1 MKKVIMLAAVV
12 AALVSCQSKGM
23 KAEEAAADSTAL
35 AMEEPTVDEGWVFV
49 GTVPA
54 TKTTPAANYML
65 TLNAE
70 ANAVDTVYTMDVTWL
85 GADNGNNKVVSSK
98 GKKQE
103 VHKVVKNQPK
113 KAIKLTPA
121 DGSAPMYLVVVNDT
135 TLRMVN
141 DSTLQ
146 ETATSYDLLLQQK

>member
-1 MKKVIMLAAVV
+1 MLAAVV

-23 KAEEAAADSTAL
+23 KAEQAAADSSAL
-35 AMEEPTVDEGWVFV
+35 AMEEQPIVDEGWVFE
-49 GTVPA
+49 GSVPA
-54 TKTTPAANYML
+54 TKTSPAADYVL
-65 TLNAE
+65 TLNALE
-70 ANAVDTVYTMDVTWL
+70 SGGDTLYTMDVTWL
-85 GADNGNNKVVSSK
+85 GADNGNNKVVTSK

-103 VHKVVKNQPK
+103 VHKVVKKQPK

-135 TLRMVN
+135 TLRVVN

-146 ETATSYDLLLQQK
+146 ETATSYDLLLQPQ

>member
-1 MKKVIMLAAVV
+1 MKKVFMLAAVV

-23 KAEEAAADSTAL
+23 KAEEANADSLAL
-35 AMEEPTVDEGWVFV
+35 ATMPTVDEGWVFE
-49 GTVPA
+49 GMVPA
-54 TKTTPAANYML
+54 TKTAPAARYVL
-65 TLNAE
+65 ALNAM
-70 ANAVDTVYTMDVTWL
+70 ANANDTTYTMDITWL
-85 GADNGNNKVVSSK
+85 GADQGKDKVVSSQ

-103 VHKVVKNQPK
+103 VQKVVKNMPK
-113 KAIKLTPA
+113 KAVKLTPA

-146 ETATSYDLLLQQK
+146 ETAASYDMILQPQQ